1 MVIRKYGAEWEFQC
15 TGIEESGRNV
25 CEIPFR
31 HLNHPVNNRAMDRNG
46 SSHGHVLWSLGDV
59 SIDTKE
65 VGVFESLEH
74 KTLESG

>member
-1 MVIRKYGAEWEFQC
+1 M
-15 TGIEESGRNV
+15 

-46 SSHGHVLWSLGDV
+46 SSHGHVLWSLGDA